1 MLEIEL
7 QEASRG
13 DRSIL
18 RNLLELY
25 IYDFSEYTGND
36 LDEHGFYGYDYL
48 DRYWTEAG
56 RTPFLVRVQG
66 KLAGLVLVRDVD
78 EEGILVHHM
87 AEFFILRKYRRQ
99 SAGQQAAFKAFDRF
113 PGLWHVSELAENLP
127 AIAFWQK
134 IIHQYTG
141 SSFAEIP
148 NHDQD
153 GPMQV
158 FTSPGVRDQESL
170 DLKLI

>member
-1 MLEIEL
+1 MFEIEL
-7 QEASRG
+7 QEASRA
-13 DRSIL
+13 DRSVL

-25 IYDFSEYTGND
+25 IYDFSEYTGDD
-36 LDEHGFYGYDYL
+36 LDEHGYFGYDYL

-56 RTPFLVRVQG
+56 RFPFLVKVLG

-78 EEGILVHHM
+78 EDGILVHHM
-87 AEFFILRKYRRQ
+87 AEFFILRKYRRR
-99 SAGQQAAFKAFDRF
+99 SAGRQAACQAFDRF

-127 AIAFWQK
+127 AIAFWRK

-141 SSFAEIP
+141 GNLTEIP
-148 NHDQD
+148 NHDKD

-158 FTSPGVRDQESL
+158 FTSPGVGDQESL